1 MSGFFVDSAS
11 AGNLIQGTYNSGLV
25 VLSLLVAIFSSTM
38 ALQTASVA
46 RHTNQPWHRHVAV
59 ATGALALGGGIWTMH
74 FIGMLS
80 FELCTSVDYTLGMT
94 ALSFLP
100 GLGASWIALR
110 MLSRMTVSNTQLI
123 AGGVLV
129 GAGVGAMHYCGMAAM
144 RMSAVLSYDPLL
156 FALSILV
163 AVVLATISLGVRF
176 KLRGVRMHKV
186 TRLVVAGAIMGLA
199 IAGMHY
205 TGMAAARFI
214 GEATPRQGSFFIDS
228 TVASLALSMFTITI
242 TVLVT
247 ATNGLVRYRQTFRQ
261 VRESESRIRAI
272 VETAVDGIITINGKG
287 IVQEMNRSAERMFGW
302 SAHEVVGKNI
312 KMLMPEPDRSQ
323 HDEYLSNFLSS
334 GVPKVIGQGREVNAM
349 HKSGRLIPVRLA
361 VGRVDLPRSQLFVG
375 FVTDI
380 SERRALEASLRDS
393 VHNAEQAAEAKTAF
407 LANMSHEIRTPMNAI
422 IGFTELLLKND
433 LAPQQRSHLS
443 IVHQSARSLLGL
455 LNDVLDTTKL
465 EKGAVA
471 LESIDFSLHELAQ
484 QVISSL
490 RLSAENKNL
499 DLYLDYKD
507 DALQYFKGDPLRIQ
521 QVLTNLLGN
530 AIKFTHAGH
539 VGLTIFVDNGMVR
552 MEVSDTGIGMSEEQ
566 LQRIFDP
573 FSQADASIS
582 RRFGGTGL
590 GTTIA
595 RQLIELMGG
604 FIRVQSSLGQG
615 SLFMVSLP
623 LETGSKPEAESTSM
637 SDGRLPPMRVLIA
650 DDVPQNLELLSHL
663 LKDAG
668 HEVVCANDGEE
679 AVARFA
685 DGTRYDLVLMDVHMP
700 RTDGLTASR
709 RIREFEAGSGRKA
722 TPIIALT
729 ASVMES
735 DRQAARAAGMDG
747 FASKPLDVPR
757 LRGEIRRVLGVES
770 AAAQAAAAVP
780 APDAV
785 IDWQAGGALWGS
797 KQRMVGA
804 IRSFLADQPQR
815 HPLPPS
821 GSTLASIDWHVAI
834 RSLHGIRGAAANL
847 ALTKVAKLSAR
858 LEAAAKR
865 RDVDFLTPLA
875 QLKLEL
881 TLVQAAL
888 AVVEDELPDE
898 SAQDQI
904 TRQLQPEEVARL
916 VKSLDA
922 HFSRSELDEKS
933 FEQFSEWL
941 GATGRAD
948 LRHALQGAID
958 MFDFECAREL
968 LAQFDATLE
977 EGKEEA

>member
-1 MSGFFVDSAS
+1 MSGFFVDML
-11 AGNLIQGTYNSGLV
+11 AGGARLQGTYHYGLV

-46 RHTNQPWHRHVAV
+46 RQTTLRWHRHVAI

-74 FIGMLS
+74 FIGMLA
-80 FELCTSVDYTLGMT
+80 FELCTPVDYSFGMT

-100 GLGASWIALR
+100 ALAASWIALS
-110 MLSRMTVSNTQLI
+110 MLSRMKVNNVQLLV
-123 AGGVLV
+123 GGALV
-129 GAGVGAMHYCGMAAM
+129 GAGVGTMHYAGMAAM
-144 RMSAVLSYDPLL
+144 RMAAVLRYDPLL
-156 FALSILV
+156 FALSIVV

-176 KLRGVRMHKV
+176 KLRGLRMHKI

-199 IAGMHY
+199 ISGMHY

-214 GEATPRQGSFFIDS
+214 GEAAPREGSFFLDS

-247 ATNGLVRYRQTFRQ
+247 AINGLVRYRETFRQ

-287 IVQEMNRSAERMFGW
+287 IVQDMNRSAERLFGW
-302 SAHEVVGKNI
+302 PAADVVGKNI

-323 HDEYLSNFLSS
+323 HDKYLSDFLSS
-334 GVPKVIGQGREVNAM
+334 GLPKVIGQGREVNAM
-349 HKSGRLIPVRLA
+349 HRSGRLIPVRLA

-380 SERRALEASLRDS
+380 SERRAMEASLRDAADK
-393 VHNAEQAAEAKTAF
+393 AEQAAEAKTAF

-433 LAPQQRSHLS
+433 LLPQQRNHLS

-471 LESIDFSLHELAQ
+471 LEQIDFSLRELTGQ
-484 QVISSL
+484 IISSL
-490 RLSAENKNL
+490 RLSAENKHL
-499 DLYLDYKD
+499 ELFLDYREG
-507 DALQYFKGDPLRIQ
+507 AGEYFKGDPLRIQ

-530 AIKFTHAGH
+530 AIKFTQSGH
-539 VGLTIFVDNGMVR
+539 VRLSVFIDRDMVR
-552 MEVSDTGIGMSEEQ
+552 LDVADTGIGMSAEQ

-595 RQLIELMGG
+595 RQLVDLMGG
-604 FIRVQSSLGQG
+604 RISVDSALGRG

-623 LETGSKPEAESTSM
+623 LEAGNKP
-637 SDGRLPPMRVLIA
+637 LPQSASISGGNLPAMRVLIA

-668 HEVVCANDGEE
+668 HAVVCAHDGEE
-679 AVARFA
+679 AVAKFC
-685 DGTRYDLVLMDVHMP
+685 DGTRYHLVLMDVHMP

-709 RIREFEAGSGRKA
+709 RIRDFEAANGREA

-735 DRQAARAAGMDG
+735 DRRAARAAGMDG

-757 LRGEIRRVLGVES
+757 LRAEIRRVLGVEAPVAPSDAAPAS
-770 AAAQAAAAVP
+770 AES
-780 APDAV
+780 V
-785 IDWQAGGALWGS
+785 IDWNKGIALWGN
-797 KQRMVGA
+797 KLRMAGA
-804 IRSFLADQPQR
+804 IQGFLAELAQR
-815 HPLPPS
+815 HPLPLP
-821 GSTLASIDWHVAI
+821 GADPATLDWELAA
-834 RSLHGIRGAAANL
+834 RSLHGIRGASANL
-847 ALTKVAKLSAR
+847 ALGKVSRLSAN

-865 RDVDFLTPLA
+865 READLPARLAPLRF
-875 QLKLEL
+875 EL
-881 TLVQAAL
+881 TLVQAELAL
-888 AVVEDELPDE
+888 IEHEIREAAPRAARPQEP
-898 SAQDQI
+898 
-904 TRQLQPEEVARL
+904 VADVGSL
-916 VKSLDA
+916 LAALDA
-922 HFSRSELDEKS
+922 HFARSELDEAGLEKLLA
-933 FEQFSEWL
+933 WL
-941 GATGRAD
+941 EDGGPGDASRA
-948 LRHALQGAID
+948 LRNAID
-958 MFDFECAREL
+958 VFDFERAREL
-968 LAQFDATLE
+968 LGQLGKTLE
-977 EGKEEA
+977 EGEERT